1 VSAKFRLLARAAVA
15 LVLVAALG
23 ACAAVRI
30 AYNNADTVVRYMAS
44 DYVDLEPAQR
54 EEFRARL
61 ARFHDWHRASELPAY
76 AALLAEVAR
85 RVGDGVD
92 APDVTWAA
100 AELRVRY
107 RLLAAR
113 AASEA
118 APILAGLSGSQIGDV
133 ERKLA
138 EANAKYAADRYLDDP
153 RRRQRHAAR
162 QMRKQFS
169 DWLGSLTDAQEERI
183 GRFVQAH
190 DALLLLRFEDRQR
203 RQRAGVN
210 LIRAGG
216 DPATLATRLAELFA
230 QPEIGRAPEH
240 AAAAARHENGLTQL
254 MVEIAAGASAEQRAH
269 ALRRLDGYAQ
279 DFLALAGQKAVAGA
293 P

>member
-1 VSAKFRLLARAAVA
+1 MSAALRLLARAVVA
-15 LVLVAALG
+15 LGLVVALG
-23 ACAAVRI
+23 ACTAVRI
-30 AYNNADTVVRYMAS
+30 AYNNADTLVRYMAS
-44 DYVDLEPAQR
+44 DYVDLEPAQQD
-54 EEFRARL
+54 EFRARL

-85 RVGDGVD
+85 RAGDGVE
-92 APDVTWAA
+92 AVDVAWAA
-100 AELRVRY
+100 TQLRARY
-107 RLLAAR
+107 RLLVRR
-113 AASEA
+113 AATEA
-118 APILAGLSGSQIGDV
+118 APILAGLSAAQIADV

-138 EANAKYAADRYLDDP
+138 EANAKYASDRDLDDP
-153 RRRQRHAAR
+153 RRRQRHASR

-190 DALLLLRFEDRQR
+190 DAILLLRFEDRRR

-210 LIRAGG
+210 LLRAGG
-216 DPATLATRLAELFA
+216 DPAALATRLAELFA
-230 QPEIGRAPEH
+230 QPEIGRSPEH
-240 AAAAARHENGLTQL
+240 AAAAARHESGLTQL
-254 MVEIAAGASAEQRAH
+254 MVEIAAGASAEQRTH